1 MTAYGLTAA
10 TVRFGDVVA
19 LDRVDLDVAP
29 GEVVAVV
36 GGDGAGKTT
45 LLRALVGLVVLAA
58 GTAHRPGAADVGY
71 LPATAGS
78 WLELTVGENL
88 DFVGSIF
95 GLRGQGLADRSEE
108 LAVAAGLSGATDR
121 LSRDLSGGMRRKL
134 GFSLALMHAPPLL
147 VLDEPSTGVDPVS
160 RVDLWR
166 LVSRSAAAGA
176 AVVMSTTYLDEAE
189 RASRL
194 VVLDR
199 GRVLVTGTPRA
210 IVSDFDGAVTSTA
223 QPVRPQWA
231 WRRGRGYHEVW
242 PVGAGQASDA
252 PTPDSEPVTPDL
264 EDVVIAMS
272 LRSRAAAA
280 SAAGTGAA

>member
-1 MTAYGLTAA
+1 MTTFGLTAA
-10 TVRFGDVVA
+10 TVRFDDVVA
-19 LDRVDLDVAP
+19 LDGVNIDVAP

-58 GTAHRPGAADVGY
+58 GTAHRPDAADVGY

-95 GLRGQGLADRSEE
+95 GLRGQGLTDRSEE

-210 IVSDFDGAVTSTA
+210 IVGDFDGAVTSTA

-242 PVGAGQASDA
+242 PADGAPA
-252 PTPDSEPVTPDL
+252 PTSEPVPPDL

-280 SAAGTGAA
+280 AAAGTGAA